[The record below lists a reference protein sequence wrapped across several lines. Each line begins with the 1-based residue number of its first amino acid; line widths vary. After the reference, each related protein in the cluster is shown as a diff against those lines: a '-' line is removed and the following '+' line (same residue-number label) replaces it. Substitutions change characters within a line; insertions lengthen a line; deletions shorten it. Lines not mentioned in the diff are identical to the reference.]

1 MSMKARTLGTLF
13 FLIFALGLVR
23 CSLAAHYVVIEPVI
37 PGDKNFIV
45 ECIWTSSKFS
55 FHGGDSTVKQKLL
68 VADAGEWVNCGFS
81 LWELVEKPDL
91 FFVKV
96 YHPMGGGSAALDDV
110 EKRTDAKGVT
120 RKVYVVRQRVLR
132 ESIDVVIARE
142 SGTWLFFDLVNYA
155 GGILS
160 NVTNYAKRY
169 EKVTGR
175 PVDVAD
181 MRRRYSEHLLKEL
194 EYIAAQPVI
203 DEFGDRFELGVLKDP
218 RSYLERKWVDIENAQ
233 QAPASRGKP

>member
-1 MSMKARTLGTLF
+1 MKKLASMVLLF
-13 FLIFALGLVR
+13 LVLVPGVSR

-45 ECIWTSSKFS
+45 ECIWSSSKFS
-55 FHGGDSTVKQKLL
+55 LHGGGNKMKQKFF

-81 LWELVEKPDL
+81 LWDLIETPDS
-91 FFVKV
+91 FHVRI
-96 YHPMGGGSAALDDV
+96 YHPMGGGGAGLRAV

-120 RKVYVVRQRVLR
+120 RKVYVVRQRA
-132 ESIDVVIARE
+132 ARE
-142 SGTWLFFDLVNYA
+142 DVDEMIAYYSGWELFFKLRSYA
-155 GGILS
+155 GGILL
-160 NVTNYAKRY
+160 NVTNYATRY
-169 EKVTGR
+169 EEVTGH

-181 MRRRYSEHLLKEL
+181 MRRRYSDHLLKEL

-203 DEFGDRFELGVLKDP
+203 DEFRGRYDIWLLEDP
-218 RSYLERKWVDIENAQ
+218 RYYLERKWMKMENAQ